1 MGGETERENMAWY
14 DGLIPGRRQQLEE
27 KLNPAQPLIS
37 RDEGFNITSRE
48 IPTNYRNAYEQQEV
62 VNRGVN
68 MIVDD
73 VAEIP
78 IDVGD
83 KIVGLDPIIKNI
95 RKSRVNLLLNIEP
108 NPFQDINSFKRNLII
123 DLLIDG
129 NIFVYFDGVHL
140 YQLPADNVEIETHET
155 QYITKYVYQGQ
166 VNYTP
171 SEIIHVK
178 ENSFNSIYRGVPRL
192 KPAWR
197 TMKLLG
203 SMRNFQDNFF
213 KNGAVPGLVLKSPN
227 TLSEKIKERM
237 LAAWRVRYN
246 PNTGGRRP
254 LILDGGL
261 EIDNLNEVNFKD
273 LDFQPSIAAN
283 EKIILTALGVPPL
296 LLDSGNNANIRPN
309 LRLYYLET
317 VLPIVRKINY
327 AFERYFGFDLQEDVS
342 RVPALQP
349 ELRDQAAYYQSLVNT
364 GIITPNEAREAMR
377 MEPLDGL
384 DEVRI
389 PANIAG
395 SSANPS
401 EGGRPS
407 EDDTSEEEDN
417 D

>member
-1 MGGETERENMAWY
+1 MAWY

-27 KLNPAQPLIS
+27 KLNPAQPFIA

-48 IPTNYRNAYEQQEV
+48 TPTNYRNAYEQQEI

-78 IDVGD
+78 TDVGD
-83 KIVGLDPIIKNI
+83 KIVGLAPVIKNI

-129 NIFVYFDGVHL
+129 NIFIYFDGVHL
-140 YQLPADNVEIETHET
+140 YQLPADNMEIETHET

-261 EIDNLNEVNFKD
+261 EIENLTQVSFKD

-283 EKIILTALGVPPL
+283 EKIILTALGIPPL

-317 VLPIVRKINY
+317 ILPIVRKVNY
-327 AFERYFGFDLQEDVS
+327 AFERYFGFDLKEDVS
-342 RVPALQP
+342 DVPALQP

-364 GIITPNEAREAMR
+364 GIITPNEARDAMR
-377 MEPLDGL
+377 MEQLEGL

-407 EDDTSEEEDN
+407 EDDTSEEENN